1 MMAYFVVALCPYSDV
16 VYPKFLD
23 DRRKEPFN
31 DVKLVAD
38 PDTLELNVIE
48 RERIAKGVGH
58 MGRGYPVQPDF
69 VPRKILWAGRR
80 KKMPEAIL
88 TSFLAVSERFR
99 DLVEQYEP
107 NVHQLIPVDVYTTKD
122 GEPVARYYW
131 LNVCNRID
139 SVDENRSNFF
149 WKPDYLGGRGIWRYP
164 DAGEP
169 KLVFSRSKIA
179 NRHLWY
185 DPFLMNGIYCSSA
198 FGDAARAKDFLGL
211 SLSAYEEV

>member
-1 MMAYFVVALCPYSDV
+1 MMVYFVTALSPYSDV

-23 DRRKEPFN
+23 DPRKEPFN

-48 RERIAKGVGH
+48 RGYIAKGRGR
-58 MGRGYPVQPDF
+58 MGRGYRVQPDL
-69 VPRKILWAGRR
+69 VPRKLLWAGGR

-99 DLVEQYEP
+99 DLVEQFEP
-107 NVHQLIPVDVYTTKD
+107 NVHQLIPVDVYKTKN
-122 GEPVARYYW
+122 GEAVTRYYW
-131 LNVCNRID
+131 LNVGNRID
-139 SVDENRSNFF
+139 SVDEGRSNVF
-149 WKPDYLGGRGIWRYP
+149 WKQDYLGGRGIWQYP
-164 DAGEP
+164 DVGER
-169 KLVFSRSKIA
+169 KLVFNRSKIV

-185 DPFLMNGIYCSSA
+185 DPFLMRGIFCSST

-211 SLSAYEEV
+211 SLTAYEEV